1 MTRLLDVVELI
12 RKRLNR
18 SLKVS
23 AIVATMYDPRT
34 NLSRE
39 VLAAAERLR
48 DAVDQRRG
56 RLRHVLQRIG
66 DERHGCPDPFEM
78 RHAVI
83 DADQG
88 NRQDNGKDYAKS
100 GGGALYEQLLDG
112 GILQ

>member
-1 MTRLLDVVELI
+1 
-12 RKRLNR
+12 
-18 SLKVS
+18 
-23 AIVATMYDPRT
+23 
-34 NLSRE
+34 
-39 VLAAAERLR
+39 
-48 DAVDQRRG
+48 
-56 RLRHVLQRIG
+56 
-66 DERHGCPDPFEM
+66 M